1 MRRSSHRLPWPEPAR
16 VGRMAVNV
24 AVHGRCCDTTDHIVR
39 RILGVKV
46 APSRQKA
53 HTAGADQRVAP
64 AARRPRALHF
74 GNEHLSHN
82 DA

>member
-1 MRRSSHRLPWPEPAR
+1 
-16 VGRMAVNV
+16 
-24 AVHGRCCDTTDHIVR
+24 
-39 RILGVKV
+39 VKV

-53 HTAGADQRVAP
+53 HTESADQRLAP

-74 GNEHLSHN
+74 ETKHLSHN